1 MEAQQ
6 IVPQAAAVSTAEDLP
21 ASLDAVNRALAQAT
35 NDFERARVRTVAEAI
50 KAAALVMEKKDIAAN
65 ASILVAKAE
74 REIAKHN
81 PPKPRGGWDHVNKP
95 LQSPPAGEIG
105 QVPEK
110 AKDPVSGVNG
120 KSTDEKLED
129 EAEQRQMDRLIE
141 NARQAHQDLP
151 DEKFD
156 ELVAEAA
163 KKGEVLSR
171 HDIKSY

>member
-95 LQSPPAGEIG
+95 LQSPPAGG
-105 QVPEK
+105 DWSS
-110 AKDPVSGVNG
+110 A
-120 KSTDEKLED
+120 
-129 EAEQRQMDRLIE
+129 
-141 NARQAHQDLP
+141 
-151 DEKFD
+151 
-156 ELVAEAA
+156 
-163 KKGEVLSR
+163 
-171 HDIKSY
+171 